1 MLIVSR
7 MVLGGCVHTL
17 WETLFI
23 LVQET
28 TPPQHRT
35 VTSALVNI
43 SWSAG
48 TLILVLLAHF
58 IRDWRHL
65 QLAFFIF
72 SLTSVVFFFLVI
84 ESPRW
89 LLVSGR
95 ADEAVDAVMRIA
107 KINGVHL
114 SEEDIQKSFS
124 NLAKEDELSSKK
136 TLFDQLREM
145 ISKLRMMFS
154 GREVTIQT
162 VLLIIAIFSVG
173 MGSYGMDFSSKFS
186 NMSIF
191 QTVAMNASFGMGT
204 ILLLTVLLKFVS
216 RIFTKTKS

>member
-48 TLILVLLAHF
+48 TFILVLLAYF

-95 ADEAVDAVMRIA
+95 ADEAADAVMRIA

-114 SEEDIQKSFS
+114 SEEDIHKIFS

-136 TLFDQLREM
+136 NLLDQLREM

-154 GREVTIQT
+154 GREVTIQS
-162 VLLIIAIFSVG
+162 VLLIIAIFTVG
-173 MGSYGMDFSSKFS
+173 VGSYGMNFSSKFS